1 MRISGPEVD
10 FFCDLDPTLKEF
22 VVTVKGKKVLYV
34 QLDRALY
41 GCVKSSVL
49 WYDLYSSTLIDMG
62 FKLNPYDLCV
72 ANSDI
77 DGKQCTICWYVDDNK
92 ISHVKLEVVQSIIS
106 KIEDKFGE
114 MTKTYGE
121 EHDFLGMNIKYVDG
135 KVVISMKKHILKA
148 MDSFLDDIN
157 REATSPAKTYLFE
170 VREGADK
177 LNEERADNFHSVTAS
192 LLYVSRRCRLDIQTA
207 IGYLCTRVGCS
218 DVDDWVKLKRV
229 LQYLKGTIDLD
240 RIIGGD
246 DIRRMKS
253 WVDVSYGVHDD
264 CKSHTGGC
272 ASFGWGVV
280 STMCKKQT
288 LNVKSSTEGEVVGV
302 SDFLP
307 NMIWTRMFLQ
317 EQGFTLDDNTLY
329 QDNQSAMKIL
339 LNGKKSAGKKS
350 KHINNRFYFIKDRLL
365 TEGIDV
371 VYCPTAKMLADFFTK
386 PLQGSLFRKFRDVI
400 MGLKHID
407 TLLEDDE
414 AVSAKERVGSNMGD
428 SMESD
433 IGETNPSCINRVT
446 MGKQSWANVVRG
458 KENAASV
465 L

>member
-1 MRISGPEVD
+1 
-10 FFCDLDPTLKEF
+10 
-22 VVTVKGKKVLYV
+22 
-34 QLDRALY
+34 
-41 GCVKSSVL
+41 
-49 WYDLYSSTLIDMG
+49 
-62 FKLNPYDLCV
+62 
-72 ANSDI
+72 
-77 DGKQCTICWYVDDNK
+77 
-92 ISHVKLEVVQSIIS
+92 
-106 KIEDKFGE
+106 
-114 MTKTYGE
+114 
-121 EHDFLGMNIKYVDG
+121 
-135 KVVISMKKHILKA
+135 
-148 MDSFLDDIN
+148 
-157 REATSPAKTYLFE
+157 
-170 VREGADK
+170 
-177 LNEERADNFHSVTAS
+177 
-192 LLYVSRRCRLDIQTA
+192 
-207 IGYLCTRVGCS
+207 
-218 DVDDWVKLKRV
+218 
-229 LQYLKGTIDLD
+229 
-240 RIIGGD
+240 
-246 DIRRMKS
+246 
-253 WVDVSYGVHDD
+253 
-264 CKSHTGGC
+264 
-272 ASFGWGVV
+272 
-280 STMCKKQT
+280 MCKKQT

-350 KHINNRFYFIKDRLL
+350 KHIDNRFYFIKDRLL